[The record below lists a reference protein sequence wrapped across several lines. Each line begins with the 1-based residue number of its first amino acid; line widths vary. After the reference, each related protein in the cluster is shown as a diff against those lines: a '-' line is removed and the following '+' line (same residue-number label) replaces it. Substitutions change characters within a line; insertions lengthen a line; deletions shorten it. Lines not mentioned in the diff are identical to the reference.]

1 MPVAMPLAIVGSGA
15 IADYYYFPVL
25 ASDPHLSANTWIVEP
40 AIERGVAAAQKFGF
54 RKDQV
59 LGRIEDLPPSIR
71 VAVNATPS
79 HLHRGTT
86 VALIERDISVL
97 VEKPFAE
104 TAEDARAM
112 IAAAEGRSILTAN
125 HFRRLTPSYA
135 FVRDF
140 IASGRL
146 GHVKRIVWAEGHKFD
161 WPTQSGFNFRRPWP
175 DGRPRGAL
183 LDIGVHIF
191 DIICWWLDEQPKVKS
206 AVMDGYGGPE
216 AFVSTELETPDTRIE
231 VQISFLAKLSNQ
243 FVVEGT
249 EATIRGVTN
258 EFTRLEIVA
267 PNGSKKTVS
276 APGNPDRADI
286 ARRMVTNFLEVV
298 SGGSTPLLI
307 EAKSVVPPLAVIDE
321 IYETATDYLPDCY
334 QEWVA

>member
-1 MPVAMPLAIVGSGA
+1 MQVAMPLAVVGSGA
-15 IADYYYFPVL
+15 IADYYYYPVL
-25 ASDPHLSANTWIVEP
+25 AANPHLSAHTWIVEP
-40 AIERGVAAAQKFGF
+40 ALDRGLKAAEKFGF
-54 RKDQV
+54 RRDQV
-59 LGRIEDLPPSIR
+59 VGRIEDLPSTIR
-71 VAVNATPS
+71 IAVNATPS

-112 IAAAEGRSILTAN
+112 IAAAEGRAILTAN

-146 GHVKRIVWAEGHKFD
+146 GEVKSITWAEGHKFD

-175 DGRPRGAL
+175 NGRPRGAL

-191 DIICWWLDEQPKVKS
+191 DIICWWIDAQPKVNS

-216 AFVSTELETPDTRIE
+216 AFVRTHLSAGDAQID
-231 VQISFLAKLSNQ
+231 VSISFLNKLANE
-243 FVVEGT
+243 FRIEGT
-249 EATIRGVTN
+249 KATIRGVTN
-258 EFTRLEIVA
+258 EFTRLEITTPDGVR
-267 PNGSKKTVS
+267 KTVAASGS
-276 APGNPDRADI
+276 ADRTDI
-286 ARRMVTNFLEVV
+286 ARRMVMNFLEVV
-298 SGGSTPLLI
+298 AGSGSLLI

-321 IYETATDYLPDCY
+321 IYATATDYLPECY

>member
-25 ASDPHLSANTWIVEP
+25 AADPHLQANIWIVEP
-40 AIERGVAAAQKFGF
+40 AIDRGVKAAEKFGF

-71 VAVNATPS
+71 LAVNATPS

-104 TAEDARAM
+104 NAEDARAM
-112 IAAAEGRSILTAN
+112 IAAAEGKAILTAN

-140 IASGRL
+140 IASGQL
-146 GHVKRIVWAEGHKFD
+146 GEVRKVTWTEGHKFD

-191 DIICWWLDEQPKVKS
+191 DIICWWLDAQPQVKK

-216 AFVSTELETPDTRIE
+216 AFVNTQLVAGKTEID
-231 VQISFLAKLSNQ
+231 VSISFLNKLANE
-243 FVVEGT
+243 FRIEGT
-249 EATIRGVTN
+249 KATIRGVTN
-258 EFTRLEIVA
+258 DFTRLDIVA
-267 PNGSKKTVS
+267 PNGSRKAVT

-286 ARRMVTNFLEVV
+286 ARRMVVNFLEVV
-298 SGGSTPLLI
+298 SGSGSLLI
-307 EAKSVVPPLAVIDE
+307 DAKSVVPPLAVIDE
-321 IYETATDYLPDCY
+321 IYASATDYLPGCY

>member
-1 MPVAMPLAIVGSGA
+1 MQVAMPLAVVGSGA
-15 IADYYYFPVL
+15 IADYYYFPIL
-25 ASDPHLSANTWIVEP
+25 ASDPHLSTNTWIVEP
-40 AIERGVAAAQKFGF
+40 AVERGVKAAEKFGF

-59 LGRIEDLPPSIR
+59 VARIEDLPPSIR
-71 VAVNATPS
+71 IAVNATPS
-79 HLHRGTT
+79 HLHRATT
-86 VALIERDISVL
+86 IALIERDISVL

-104 TAEDARAM
+104 TAADARAM
-112 IAAAEGRSILTAN
+112 LAAAEGRAILTAN

-135 FVRDF
+135 FVREQ

-146 GHVKRIVWAEGHKFD
+146 GEIKRISWAEGHKFD

-191 DIICWWLDEQPKVKS
+191 DIVCWWLDEQPRVKS

-216 AFVSTELETPDTRIE
+216 AFVSTQLATDNTRID
-231 VQISFLAKLSNQ
+231 VQISFLNKLSNT
-243 FVVEGT
+243 FSVEGT
-249 EATIRGVTN
+249 LGSIRGVTN
-258 EFTRLEIVA
+258 EFTRLELVS
-267 PNGSKKTVS
+267 PNGARKTVS

-286 ARRMVTNFLEVV
+286 ARRMVTNFLQVV
-298 SGGSTPLLI
+298 AGASVPLLI
-307 EAKSVVPPLAVIDE
+307 DARSVVPPLDVIDE
-321 IYETATDYLPDCY
+321 IYAKATDYLPDCY

>member
-1 MPVAMPLAIVGSGA
+1 MPLAVIGSGA

-25 ASDPHLSANTWIVEP
+25 ASDPHLSAHTWIVEP
-40 AIERGVAAAQKFGF
+40 ALDRGVNAAEKFGF
-54 RKDQV
+54 RRDQV
-59 LGRIEDLPPSIR
+59 VGRIEYLPRTIR
-71 VAVNATPS
+71 AAVNATPS
-79 HLHRGTT
+79 HLHLATT
-86 VALIERDISVL
+86 LALIERDISVL

-112 IAAAEGRSILTAN
+112 IAAAEGRAILTAN

-135 FVRDF
+135 YVREF

-146 GHVKRIVWAEGHKFD
+146 GEVKSISWAEGHKFD

-175 DGRPRGAL
+175 NGRPRGAL

-191 DIICWWLDEQPKVKS
+191 DILCWWLDAQPQVKS

-216 AFVSTELETPDTRIE
+216 AFVRTQLSAGATEID
-231 VQISFLAKLSNQ
+231 VSISFLNKLANE
-243 FVVEGT
+243 FRIEGT
-249 EATIRGVTN
+249 KATIRGVTN
-258 EFTRLEIVA
+258 EFTRLEITTSD
-267 PNGSKKTVS
+267 GGRRTIS
-276 APGNPDRADI
+276 APGNADRADI
-286 ARRMVTNFLEVV
+286 ARRMVMNFLEVV
-298 SGGSTPLLI
+298 AGSGSLLI

-321 IYETATDYLPDCY
+321 IYTSATDYLPECY

>member
-1 MPVAMPLAIVGSGA
+1 MPLAVVGSGA

-25 ASDPHLSANTWIVEP
+25 AANPHLSANTWIVEP
-40 AIERGVAAAQKFGF
+40 ALDRGVKAAEKFGF
-54 RKDQV
+54 RKDQLV
-59 LGRIEDLPPSIR
+59 GRIEDLPPAIR
-71 VAVNATPS
+71 IAVNATPS

-112 IAAAEGRSILTAN
+112 IAAAQGRAILTAN

-140 IASGRL
+140 IASGQL
-146 GHVKRIVWAEGHKFD
+146 GEVKKITWAEGHKFD

-175 DGRPRGAL
+175 NGRPRGAL

-191 DIICWWLDEQPKVKS
+191 DIICWWLDAQPRVNA

-216 AFVSTELETPDTRIE
+216 AFVHTNLSAGDVEID
-231 VQISFLAKLSNQ
+231 VSISFLNKLANAFS
-243 FVVEGT
+243 VEGT
-249 EATIRGVTN
+249 RATIRGVTS
-258 EFTRLEIVA
+258 EFARLEIATPDGVR
-267 PNGSKKTVS
+267 KTVA
-276 APGNPDRADI
+276 APGNADRADI

-298 SGGSTPLLI
+298 AGSGSLLI
-307 EAKSVVPPLAVIDE
+307 EASSVVPPLAVIDD
-321 IYETATDYLPDCY
+321 IYATATDYLPVCY

>member
-15 IADYYYFPVL
+15 IADYYYYPVL
-25 ASDPHLSANTWIVEP
+25 AADPHLQANTWIVEP
-40 AIERGVAAAQKFGF
+40 AIDRGVKAAQKFGF
-54 RKDQV
+54 REDQV

-71 VAVNATPS
+71 IAVNATPS

-112 IAAAEGRSILTAN
+112 IAAAQGKAILTAN

-140 IASGRL
+140 IASGQL
-146 GHVKRIVWAEGHKFD
+146 GEVRKVTWAEGHKFD

-191 DIICWWLDEQPKVKS
+191 DIICWWLDAQPKVKA

-216 AFVSTELETPDTRIE
+216 AFVSTQLSAGKTEID
-231 VQISFLAKLSNQ
+231 VSISFLNKLANE
-243 FVVEGT
+243 FRIEGT
-249 EATIRGVTN
+249 KATIRGVTN
-258 EFTRLEIVA
+258 DFTRLEIISSSGA
-267 PNGSKKTVS
+267 RKTIT

-286 ARRMVTNFLEVV
+286 AKRMVVNFLEVV
-298 SGGSTPLLI
+298 SGSGSLLI

-321 IYETATDYLPDCY
+321 IYASATDYLPGCY

>member
-1 MPVAMPLAIVGSGA
+1 MQVAMPLAIVGSGA

-25 ASDPHLSANTWIVEP
+25 AADPHLSANTWIVEP
-40 AIERGVAAAQKFGF
+40 ALDRGVKAAKKFGF
-54 RKDQV
+54 RNDQV
-59 LGRIEDLPPSIR
+59 VGRIEDLPPSIR
-71 VAVNATPS
+71 IAVNATPS

-104 TAEDARAM
+104 TASDARAM

-135 FVRDF
+135 FVHDF
-140 IASGRL
+140 IASGQL
-146 GHVKRIVWAEGHKFD
+146 GEVKRIVWAEGHKFD

-191 DIICWWLDEQPKVKS
+191 DIICWWLDAQPKVEK

-216 AFVSTELETPDTRIE
+216 CFVSTQLSAGPAEIDVT
-231 VQISFLAKLSNQ
+231 ISFLNKLANE
-243 FVVEGT
+243 FRIEGT
-249 EATIRGVTN
+249 RATIRGVTN
-258 EFTRLEIVA
+258 DFTRLEIISA
-267 PNGSKKTVS
+267 AGARKTVS
-276 APGNPDRADI
+276 APGSSDRTDI
-286 ARRMVTNFLEVV
+286 ARRMITNFLEVV
-298 SGGSTPLLI
+298 AGSGSLLI
-307 EAKSVVPPLAVIDE
+307 EAASVVPPLAVIDE
-321 IYETATDYLPDCY
+321 IYADATDYLPDCY